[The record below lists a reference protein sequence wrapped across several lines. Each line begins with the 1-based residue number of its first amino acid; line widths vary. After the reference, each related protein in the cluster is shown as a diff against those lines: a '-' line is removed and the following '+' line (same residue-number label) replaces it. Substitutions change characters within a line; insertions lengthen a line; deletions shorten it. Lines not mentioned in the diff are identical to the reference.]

1 MLEIL
6 EKLLHFWRFEKVI
19 HAFLR
24 NIYFFNM
31 LSYVL
36 VGLLGTN
43 AVFAAAAFYVIIFFA
58 ASVLFLSRK
67 A

>member
-1 MLEIL
+1 MI
-6 EKLLHFWRFEKVI
+6 V
-19 HAFLR
+19 AF
-24 NIYFFNM
+24 NIALYFFNM

>member
-1 MLEIL
+1 MADIAKGLFNGLIGNYL
-6 EKLLHFWRFEKVI
+6 
-19 HAFLR
+19 
-24 NIYFFNM
+24 IYFFNM